1 MFCFWS
7 GPLCGIKNLIFF
19 HLNCYRYSLWIN
31 DYQESLTRGYS
42 SESTIIE
49 IYPTIYFY
57 FHHFFFSGLLIKFNI
72 LSFVWIKIYSSSIV
86 FQFSKRKK
94 KGFHISLL
102 FQKKKNKKN
111 IFILIKNQKQLG
123 LSCSPLKDI
132 DRLQES
138 TWREEK
144 QYKSSYFYSTRTLR
158 TRFFPTAGVLMI
170 LQEIRYTNVVTEL
183 ETKPRYQSD

>member
-1 MFCFWS
+1 M
-7 GPLCGIKNLIFF
+7 
-19 HLNCYRYSLWIN
+19 
-31 DYQESLTRGYS
+31 
-42 SESTIIE
+42 
-49 IYPTIYFY
+49 
-57 FHHFFFSGLLIKFNI
+57 LIKFNI
-72 LSFVWIKIYSSSIV
+72 ISFVWIKIYSSSIV

-144 QYKSSYFYSTRTLR
+144 QYKSSYLYSTRTLR
-158 TRFFPTAGVLMI
+158 TRFFPTAGVLMR

-183 ETKPRYQSD
+183 ETKPRYQSDYLVKLFYYLVFSYLSSDNKE